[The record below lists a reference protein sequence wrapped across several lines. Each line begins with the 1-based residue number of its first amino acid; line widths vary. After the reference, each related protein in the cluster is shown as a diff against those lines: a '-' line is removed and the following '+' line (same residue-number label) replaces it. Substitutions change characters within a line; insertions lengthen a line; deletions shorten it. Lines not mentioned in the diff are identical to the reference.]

1 MLELDH
7 IVIATPDMNEI
18 ISQYG
23 NQFAIKAVK
32 GGVHEEWGTYNYLS
46 FFSNNGYLEFLGI
59 DNIEKAKDSENPLI
73 QHLVYVIEENING
86 AFQFA
91 LRTKQLDKYV
101 NHFEKNNITYKGPFS
116 AQREK
121 PDGTTL
127 KWRMLFP
134 DYNYKNETL
143 PFLIEWENPDIVFS
157 ETNLSNVQSITKVKY
172 GGITKEEFAH
182 IYQLKQRKLSKNLLH
197 LFNSKIL
204 FDDDKKVRFDL
215 A

>member
-7 IVIATPDMNEI
+7 IVIATPDMDES

-23 NQFAIKAVK
+23 NKFAIKAIK
-32 GGVHEEWGTYNYLS
+32 GGEHEAWGTYNYLS

-59 DNIEKAKDSENPLI
+59 DDLEKAKDAENPLI
-73 QHLVYVIEENING
+73 QHLVYVLERNNYG

-91 LRTKQLDKYV
+91 LRTKQLDQYV
-101 NHFEKNNITYKGPFS
+101 THFEKNNIAYHGPYD

-121 PDGTTL
+121 PDGTIL

-134 DYNYKNETL
+134 EYNYENGVL
-143 PFLIEWENPDIVFS
+143 PFLIEWEDPKVVFS
-157 ETNLSNVQSITKVKY
+157 EANLANAQNITKIKF
-172 GGITKEEFAH
+172 GGITKEDFAH
-182 IYQLKQRKLSKNLLH
+182 IYQLKPKKLNKNLLH
-197 LFNSKIL
+197 LLNSKIL
-204 FDDDKKVRFDL
+204 FDDDKKLRFDL